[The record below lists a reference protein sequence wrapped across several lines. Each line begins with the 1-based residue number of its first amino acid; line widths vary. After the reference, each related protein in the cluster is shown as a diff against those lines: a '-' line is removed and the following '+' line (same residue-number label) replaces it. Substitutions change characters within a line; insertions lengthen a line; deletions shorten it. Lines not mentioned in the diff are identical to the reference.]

1 MRLGKQIAILSM
13 LLFIY
18 GCSSIP
24 TNGYGDVKFSGGR
37 RYVGNF
43 VGGCPQQ
50 GITFYT
56 DGGQYQGDYYCPYHG
71 QYFRAGFGTFTDKNG
86 VIYKGYWSEDYLNGK
101 VTQYWKDG
109 AISTGEWKKGLREG
123 PFSYTSKDFS
133 GTINYKNGKRNG
145 KGMDQ
150 VNLNNVIVGRFIG
163 DFVDGEPTS
172 GTTFTNDGR
181 KFIGTFQTF
190 DSPLFPGTRVY
201 IGFKG
206 KELST
211 SGALIKEGRWHED
224 GSFRSQQDLDKEAE
238 AKAEAKRAKDRKEL
252 EAKQKQ
258 DAEERASY
266 LRWLEVREWSDICS
280 QFRSARNSCAGSL
293 LVDGCT
299 RIRLESLNTKYSFST
314 IKDRCLK

>member
-24 TNGYGDVKFSGGR
+24 TNGYGDVKYKDGT

-43 VGGCPQQ
+43 VDGCPQQ
-50 GITFYT
+50 GITYYPN
-56 DGGQYQGDYYCPYHG
+56 GSQYQGGYYCPPNGKG
-71 QYFRAGFGTFTDKNG
+71 QYFSEGFGTLITPKG
-86 VIYKGYWSEDYLNGK
+86 GTYKGYWSEDVLHGKATQYLN
-101 VTQYWKDG
+101 DG
-109 AISTGEWKKGLREG
+109 ATSTGEWKKGLREG
-123 PFSYTSKDFS
+123 PFSYISKDFT

-145 KGMDQ
+145 KGMGQ
-150 VNLNNVIVGRFIG
+150 VNLNNVIEGRFIG
-163 DFVDGEPTS
+163 DYVDDGPTS
-172 GTTFTNDGR
+172 GTIFTNDGR
-181 KFIGTFQTF
+181 KFIGTFQTLE
-190 DSPLFPGTRVY
+190 SPIIPGKRLL

-206 KELST
+206 KEFS
-211 SGALIKEGRWHED
+211 SNGALIREGRWAEN
-224 GSFRSQQDLDKEAE
+224 GFFRSQQDIDKEAE
-238 AKAEAKRAKDRKEL
+238 AKREIERKEL

-258 DAEERASY
+258 DAEQKANY
-266 LRWLEVREWSDICS
+266 LRWLEERNWSDICS

-314 IKDRCLK
+314 IKDRCLR